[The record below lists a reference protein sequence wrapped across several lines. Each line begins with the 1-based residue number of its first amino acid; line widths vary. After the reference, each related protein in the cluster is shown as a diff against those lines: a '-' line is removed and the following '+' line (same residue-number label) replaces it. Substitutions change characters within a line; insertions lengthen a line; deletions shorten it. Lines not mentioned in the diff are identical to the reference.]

1 MVLTAEICISGRN
14 GWVIPAAIPED
25 VLSDAIA
32 SSYLFGNATHQRND
46 SSFNLFRRTMLVG
59 QPYKCQKQALSLRHD
74 LTQQVFMLAKGF
86 THLTLHPITVNSMME
101 TFLGLLQIKDWDKGG
116 LMPQILRYHVI
127 ACHQLLLENL
137 KLTPNATS
145 LQGESLVI
153 SVSQVGEATSGRCSF
168 SLGLL
173 SFLFLRAV
181 RVIIMITTNARGND
195 CSMLATILSV

>member
-1 MVLTAEICISGRN
+1 
-14 GWVIPAAIPED
+14 
-25 VLSDAIA
+25 
-32 SSYLFGNATHQRND
+32 
-46 SSFNLFRRTMLVG
+46 
-59 QPYKCQKQALSLRHD
+59 
-74 LTQQVFMLAKGF
+74 
-86 THLTLHPITVNSMME
+86 
-101 TFLGLLQIKDWDKGG
+101 
-116 LMPQILRYHVI
+116 MPQILRYHVI

-195 CSMLATILSV
+195 CSMLATILSVWCVCAKSPQSCLTPWDTWTVTCQTPLSMWFSRQQYWSGLPCPPPGDLPTEEPNLCLLWLLHCRQILYPGATGDMY